1 MPSISQ
7 NLQPFICNGDVS
19 KILEWD
25 KNSKQTKQ
33 KFFGST
39 GGNFSFSSEYLFC
52 CKKNPHV
59 LEATCCEVVH
69 SLGFLDCRYLQ
80 ELNHLRYISTV
91 PSLNFNGYIEC
102 DWPHKYGNVIDV
114 SKDYSAISIEVHLL
128 NRAINLLRHKGCKF
142 CWQHGCTKLK
152 SGNGVT
158 ALWWQF
164 WFPWKESELIISVY
178 RCHTSISYCAYCFL
192 WCIWVQVYFYA
203 ITVS

>member
-1 MPSISQ
+1 MVTSPKFLSMTKTPNKQ
-7 NLQPFICNGDVS
+7 N
-19 KILEWD
+19 K
-25 KNSKQTKQ
+25 
-33 KFFGST
+33 
-39 GGNFSFSSEYLFC
+39 SFSDQLVETSPFPGSIC
-52 CKKNPHV
+52 FAVKKKTHV